1 MWFLVV
7 GFIASEPDDA
17 FKLLL
22 CALERSILESDA
34 APKAAASVVS
44 RISHTT
50 QNVLAESPGRAIS
63 MESGHLGTENDHFII
78 RISLYTTESPRCS
91 DSKTNSVL
99 ASFVR
104 ELDVLELGCQII

>member
-1 MWFLVV
+1 
-7 GFIASEPDDA
+7 
-17 FKLLL
+17 
-22 CALERSILESDA
+22 
-34 APKAAASVVS
+34 
-44 RISHTT
+44 
-50 QNVLAESPGRAIS
+50 
-63 MESGHLGTENDHFII
+63 MESGHLGTENDHFIV

>member
-1 MWFLVV
+1 MGDFARSPEQPTTIPV
-7 GFIASEPDDA
+7 G
-17 FKLLL
+17 
-22 CALERSILESDA
+22 
-34 APKAAASVVS
+34 
-44 RISHTT
+44 IS
-50 QNVLAESPGRAIS
+50 S
-63 MESGHLGTENDHFII
+63 MESGHLGTENDHFIV